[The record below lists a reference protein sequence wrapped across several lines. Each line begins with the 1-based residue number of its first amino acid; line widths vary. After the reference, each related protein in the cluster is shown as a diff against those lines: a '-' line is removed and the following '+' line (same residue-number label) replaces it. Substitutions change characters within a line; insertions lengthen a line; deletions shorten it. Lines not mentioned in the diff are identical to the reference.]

1 MDPEVSIKIYESA
14 IRSVITYACA
24 SVNISTTNL
33 KKLDKLQCT
42 IVKRCLGLSKFALN
56 TPLLQVVGILLISRT
71 VELNSLELL
80 KQCFSCFSCKDFYH
94 TILNTNFPGTLIS
107 RVKTICKINGINLLL
122 YTLNDKYEYNIKC
135 PLYKQYLVKSGLKGV
150 IDSIM
155 GLLFHHYNN
164 NNNKSKYSHVNIV
177 NELLKSF

>member
-1 MDPEVSIKIYESA
+1 M
-14 IRSVITYACA
+14 C
-24 SVNISTTNL
+24 ISKYKYTNL

-56 TPLLQVVGILLISRT
+56 TPLLQAVGILPISRT

-80 KQCFSCFSCKDFYH
+80 KQCFSCETLCKDFYC
-94 TILNTNFPGTLIS
+94 TILDTNFPGTFIS
-107 RVKTICKINGINLLL
+107 CVKTICKINGINLLL

-135 PLYKQYLVKSGLKGV
+135 SFYKQYLVRSGSNGV
-150 IDSIM
+150 IDSIR
-155 GLLFHHYNN
+155 GILFHQNN
-164 NNNKSKYSHVNIV
+164 NNNKNKYSHVNIV